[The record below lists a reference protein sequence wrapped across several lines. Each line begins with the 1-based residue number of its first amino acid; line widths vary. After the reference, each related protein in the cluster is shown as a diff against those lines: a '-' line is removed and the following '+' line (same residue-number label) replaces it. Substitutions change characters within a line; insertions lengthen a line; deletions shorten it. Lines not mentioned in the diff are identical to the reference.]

1 MTILSTDVDLFSEV
15 AKLPSEVITI
25 IVDHLPKCILP
36 ELLHFLPI
44 RRKSHLQFYQ
54 MYTLPKMFKDT
65 RVVTSYLLD
74 IPVRL

>member
-44 RRKSHLQFYQ
+44 RREIASTILSDVYITENVQRHKG
-54 MYTLPKMFKDT
+54 
-65 RVVTSYLLD
+65 
-74 IPVRL
+74 